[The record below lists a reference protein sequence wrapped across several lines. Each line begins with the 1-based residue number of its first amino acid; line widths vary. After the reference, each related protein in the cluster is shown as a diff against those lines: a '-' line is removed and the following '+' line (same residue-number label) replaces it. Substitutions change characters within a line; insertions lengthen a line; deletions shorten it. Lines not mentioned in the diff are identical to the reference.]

1 LSSAERDSRE
11 PATGLGLLN
20 SIDHRSTE
28 LDMSEN
34 RIAGAAKKAG
44 GAIEEATGKAVG
56 NPTMEAKGAANKA
69 AGTVQNKVGKAQDA
83 VGAAIRK

>member
-1 LSSAERDSRE
+1 
-11 PATGLGLLN
+11 
-20 SIDHRSTE
+20 
-28 LDMSEN
+28 MSEN

-44 GAIEEATGKAVG
+44 GAIEEATGKAIG

-69 AGTVQNKVGKAQDA
+69 TGTVQNAAGKVQDK